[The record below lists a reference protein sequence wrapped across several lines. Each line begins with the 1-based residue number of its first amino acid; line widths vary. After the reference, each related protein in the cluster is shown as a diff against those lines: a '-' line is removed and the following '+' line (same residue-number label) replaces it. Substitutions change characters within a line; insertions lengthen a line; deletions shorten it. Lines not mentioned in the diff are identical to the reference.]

1 MDLTHSTLSKSN
13 HLPQLPVLALKH
25 TQHIQDI
32 CSSGGTF
39 GCLLIRGSAGSF
51 FFKML
56 NPRLSLMH
64 ALDDCMVV
72 RKP

>member
-1 MDLTHSTLSKSN
+1 MDLTHFTLCKPN

-32 CSSGGTF
+32 SGGTF
-39 GCLLIRGSAGSF
+39 ACLLIRSSAGSF